1 MKMKDRNSQLKTA
14 LGAMASKE
22 TVREVASISAE
33 DTKNRQGFAAYSVA
47 DELRLLAMLNTLK
60 VEPQFYRS
68 ENDTMKELRDLIE
81 RV

>member
-1 MKMKDRNSQLKTA
+1 MYQV
-14 LGAMASKE
+14 KE
-22 TVREVASISAE
+22 FC
-33 DTKNRQGFAAYSVA
+33 NAYSVA

-81 RV
+81 RVGLKDPYFVAQAIVWSR